1 MQRLALRR
9 RLGLGL
15 AGAAASLL
23 IAASGAS
30 AASTVAKL
38 RVEAGGNALDGG
50 TSYATGSARARTS
63 TKQCA
68 GTGASFVLRGPN
80 AMGILDYAREYNRE
94 LHPLFIS
101 DRFSGEGLLVC
112 RIGSIGAF
120 SANRAWLFKLN
131 HRFATVGGDKARL
144 DTGDQVLW
152 YFANFATDANTGDEL
167 FLAAPARARLGTT
180 FTVRAFAYDA
190 EGRRTPAPGVQLS
203 GDASAVTGA
212 DGRVPILA
220 VREGKIDL
228 RGTRGDDIPTQP
240 LAVCV
245 DERLSDCPLYRGQ
258 TIVGSRLADRLR
270 GTRGRDL
277 VIARNG
283 DDRINV
289 RGGGLD
295 RVRCGLGHD
304 VVIAGPRDLVTA
316 ACNVVMRP

>member
-9 RLGLGL
+9 RFGLGL

-38 RVEAGGNALDGG
+38 RVEAGGRALDRGA
-50 TSYATGSARARTS
+50 SYATGSARVRTS
-63 TKQCA
+63 TQQCA
-68 GTGASFVLRGPN
+68 GKGRSFVLRGPN
-80 AMGILDYAREYNRE
+80 ATGIVDYAREHNGK
-94 LHPLFIS
+94 LQPFFVS
-101 DRFSGEGLLVC
+101 DRFDFGLIVC
-112 RIGSIGAF
+112 RIGSFGAF
-120 SANRAWLFKLN
+120 SANEAWLYRLN
-131 HRFATVGGDKARL
+131 HRDPGVGGDQAKL
-144 DTGDQVLW
+144 KSGDQVLW
-152 YFANFATDANTGDEL
+152 YFANFASGANTGVEL
-167 FLAAPARARLGTT
+167 RLAAPARAQTGST
-180 FTVRAFAYDA
+180 FTVIAYAYDSA
-190 EGRRTPAPGVQLS
+190 GRRTPAAGVRIA

-212 DGRVPILA
+212 DGKARIVA
-220 VREGKIDL
+220 NREGRLDL
-228 RGTRGDDIPTQP
+228 RGTHLNDVPTQP

-245 DERLSDCPLYRGQ
+245 DDRLSNCPLYRGQ
-258 TIVGSRLADRLR
+258 TIVGSRLSDRLR

-304 VVIAGPRDLVTA
+304 VVIAGPRDLVRA
-316 ACNVVMRP
+316 SCNVVMRP